1 MTNVI
6 SPAAAVASGI
16 PTMANVIDSLK
27 RLERIG
33 SEESETV
40 RKILEAA
47 SELSNAICRSFPQSL
62 LDCNIN
68 GLVLSDGTC
77 VLNSGDNLRRDADP
91 KYFLGPYS
99 VTDYYLGPRL
109 LKSGTF
115 VGESRDVAL
124 AFARDL
130 SLGLLEIFALFIE
143 KEHETSKSGLT
154 SILSAA
160 DLLKAQ
166 KK

>member
-6 SPAAAVASGI
+6 SPAAAAASET

-47 SELSNAICRSFPQSL
+47 SELSNAVCRSFPQSL
-62 LDCNIN
+62 FGCRIN

-77 VLNSGDNLRRDADP
+77 ILNGGDNPRRDAHP

-99 VTDYYLGPRL
+99 VTDYYSGPRL
-109 LKSGTF
+109 LKDGTF

-124 AFARDL
+124 AFAKDV
-130 SLGLLEIFALFIE
+130 SLGLLDVFALFIE
-143 KEHETSKSGLT
+143 KEHETSKNGLT
-154 SILSAA
+154 SILGAA